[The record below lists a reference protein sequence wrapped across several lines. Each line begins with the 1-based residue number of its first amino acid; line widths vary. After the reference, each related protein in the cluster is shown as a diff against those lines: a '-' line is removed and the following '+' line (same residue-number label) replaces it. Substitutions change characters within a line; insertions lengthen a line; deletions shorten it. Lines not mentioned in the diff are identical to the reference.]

1 MAHVKHLKPKKLTH
15 YSEVMLSPVDF
26 VVVVVVV
33 ACLFFFLE
41 KNFVTDIPLFIFTSR
56 INPNRKMGM
65 TYVLVAYKG
74 IMTFF
79 SYICPQSFFTFGKNV
94 LKTK

>member
-26 VVVVVVV
+26 VVVVV
-33 ACLFFFLE
+33 ACLFVFFLE